1 MSVTANTRDIKLVAV
16 GNSRGVRLPRELL
29 RKYGIADVLVLEE
42 RSEGILLRGTSGAKM
57 SLDQTFAEMAAARE
71 DWSDWDGTIADG
83 LRLCR
88 ATHGS
93 RGRPNPHAQQVA
105 LGQTAGQD

>member
-1 MSVTANTRDIKLVAV
+1 MSVTANTRDVKLVAV

-42 RSEGILLRGTSGAKM
+42 RSEGILLRGTLGAKK

-71 DWSDWDGTIADG
+71 DWSDWDGAVGDG
-83 LRLCR
+83 L
-88 ATHGS
+88 A
-93 RGRPNPHAQQVA
+93 A
-105 LGQTAGQD
+105 LKW